1 MDWLKEN
8 WMVLGMIISCA
19 SMHLLCLRGHKKEEA
34 RIESPTDE
42 KVHCKTTKKT
52 GRRWFKGGC
61 CS

>member
-8 WMVLGMIISCA
+8 WMVLGMVISCA
-19 SMHLLCLRGHKKEEA
+19 SMHLLCLRGRKREKA

-42 KVHCKTTKKT
+42 KVPCKTMNKSGKK
-52 GRRWFKGGC
+52 RFKSGC